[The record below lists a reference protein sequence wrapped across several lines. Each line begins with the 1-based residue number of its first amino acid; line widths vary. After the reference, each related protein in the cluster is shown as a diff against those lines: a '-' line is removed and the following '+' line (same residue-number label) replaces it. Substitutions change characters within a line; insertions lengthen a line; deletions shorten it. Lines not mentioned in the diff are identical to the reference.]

1 MLIALF
7 TIYFL
12 GGGSG
17 GMLDYIADIEDS
29 VEIIMAEG
37 ERQDEALTVLKAMK
51 KKATEHYKKVK
62 QPTKGLEKT
71 FRNHES
77 TAEQIDALWAE
88 HYATLDRYND
98 DMLDLRFELKEHINR
113 EEWEAIFSAN

>member
-17 GMLDYIADIEDS
+17 AMLDYIADIKDS
-29 VEIIMAEG
+29 VEIVMAEG

-62 QPTKGLEKT
+62 QTAKGLEKT

-77 TAEQIDALWAE
+77 TAGQIDALWAK

-98 DMLDLRFELKEHINR
+98 DMLDLRFKLKEHINR